1 MFLLGQHNDSEPIS
15 NNLTQPDLYLHW
27 MVVNIPGSKVDQ
39 GQIITSYKGPAP
51 KPGTGAHRY
60 VIVAFEQ
67 KSDNPL
73 RIDHGEAPFRTS
85 FPCQV
90 DMLGIIFG
98 SLCAM

>member
-1 MFLLGQHNDSEPIS
+1 
-15 NNLTQPDLYLHW
+15 

-39 GQIITSYKGPAP
+39 GQTITSYKGPAP

-67 KSDNPL
+67 KSENPL

-90 DMLGIIFG
+90 DMPVIIIG
-98 SLCAM
+98 NLCYVKLRWQIC